1 LKNFEND
8 YVRLS
13 QKKITVLHW
22 QGFDSDRKRS
32 TIIMQEKRNEEYK
45 SESDLN
51 AGQSSDENDGA
62 PPPPD
67 RVFIYSKG
75 APEEILKICDQIYTN
90 ECSHYRQ
97 FDQAERDK
105 INAKVEEM

>member
-1 LKNFEND
+1 LENFWHD
-8 YVRLS
+8 YIRLRK
-13 QKKITVLHW
+13 KKITVLHW
-22 QGFDSDRKRS
+22 KGYDPDRKRS
-32 TIIMQEKRNEEYK
+32 TIIMQEKQNEEYR

-51 AGQSSDENDGA
+51 ADQSSDENDGA

-90 ECSHYRQ
+90 ECSHY
-97 FDQAERDK
+97 
-105 INAKVEEM
+105 